1 MRLPNPTWLVG
12 CGNMAGA
19 MAEGW
24 RMAGVDVSGA
34 VAIRPS
40 GKPVEGI
47 RTVSS
52 LQEAGPAPAMVVL
65 GFKPQMLDEIA
76 PALQPW
82 LTSKT
87 TIVSILAGT
96 ETVSLRRRFPK
107 GDIVRALPNLPVAVR
122 RGVVALYTPEDLNDA
137 THQRLSEIFSALGF
151 DMSV

>member
-19 MAEGW
+19 MVEGW

-65 GFKPQMLDEIA
+65 GFKPQKLDEVTPDLA
-76 PALQPW
+76 PHVGEG
-82 LTSKT
+82 TV
-87 TIVSILAGT
+87 IVSMLAGIT
-96 ETVSLRRRFPK
+96 AARSHEWGPGETLHGYRSHQK
-107 GDIVRALPNLPVAVR
+107 TPVIPGR
-122 RGVVALYTPEDLNDA
+122 IPI
-137 THQRLSEIFSALGF
+137 SETW
-151 DMSV
+151 